1 VAAGGTSEFA
11 KKTLMEGDIVSFKH
25 RGYLAASKKPKFPSL
40 YRVRLDLTWEDVSNN
55 WEMKATFSSGI
66 VLSSPFFIFLCFLI
80 VMLTCDSANPIRTT
94 RERRFE
100 KHYWKDR
107 ENCKEFLLKI
117 AAELNF
123 DPLKIEN
130 WRTGTLATILQ
141 HKVYYT
147 HPIYNGRRSKL
158 TVAFVGCRVNK
169 SVWQHPTCSDN
180 DLS

>member
-1 VAAGGTSEFA
+1 
-11 KKTLMEGDIVSFKH
+11 
-25 RGYLAASKKPKFPSL
+25 
-40 YRVRLDLTWEDVSNN
+40 
-55 WEMKATFSSGI
+55 
-66 VLSSPFFIFLCFLI
+66 
-80 VMLTCDSANPIRTT
+80 MLTCDSAKQIRKT

-100 KHYWKDR
+100 KHFWKDI
-107 ENCKEFLLKI
+107 ENRKNFLLKV

-130 WRTGTLATILQ
+130 WRTETLATILK

-158 TVAFVGCRVNK
+158 TVTFVGCRVNK